1 MVEKQKEKPLLTI
14 EGVEYFE
21 KDLTEEQKIMIS
33 HIGDLERK
41 INSSTF
47 NLQQLQFGSKAFS
60 DALKISLKSSS
71 DEKNQEKEKKDAD

>member
-47 NLQQLQFGSKAFS
+47 NLQQLQFGRQAFS